1 MMLKFLTQPV
11 TTSNSLTYIFRFY
24 VKNESLGH
32 DIEKTS
38 THYVKK
44 LRKTLLEINK
54 TLPRFA
60 QAKWYTP
67 MPFMDKKYDP
77 EADLNTVSLI
87 DNPDG
92 FISEVIKENKNQ
104 ESGISIYHAWDGIHP
119 VKFPA
124 YFYYGHTFDFEE
136 IVGGDRLDLH
146 FYVPLD
152 FEYRKDWRL
161 GFSIG
166 ELEQITSIIN
176 RHYDIIHADLICEGF
191 PIRMT
196 PENSPED
203 YYEGDYSVFPHRFGV
218 TWMTVLDK
226 QLSAKQVPEAAKVVA
241 LEKGRTLVMSVADDY
256 FSSYNPDHVLKA
268 NLLELRLH
276 HLGVLRPLDAVE

>member
-1 MMLKFLTQPV
+1 MLKFLTKPV
-11 TTSNSLTYIFRFY
+11 TTTDYQSYIFRFH
-24 VKNESLGH
+24 VKSEFLGH

-38 THYVKK
+38 THYVNK
-44 LRKTLLEINK
+44 LRKVLLEINQ

-87 DNPDG
+87 DSPDE
-92 FISEVIKENKNQ
+92 FISEVIKENKDQ
-104 ESGISIYHAWDGIHP
+104 EFGISIYHAWDGIHP

-146 FYVPLD
+146 FYTPLD
-152 FEYRKDWRL
+152 FEYTRDWQL
-161 GFSIG
+161 GFSLE
-166 ELEQITSIIN
+166 ELEQIVIAVN
-176 RHYDIIHADLICEGF
+176 RHYDIIHADLSDDDF
-191 PIRMT
+191 SVRAT
-196 PENSPED
+196 PEGTSED
-203 YYEGDYSVFPHRFGV
+203 YYEGDYSVFPHRFSPS
-218 TWMTVLDK
+218 WMTVLDK
-226 QLSAKQVPEAAKVVA
+226 QLSAKQVPEAAKVVP

-276 HLGVLRPLDAVE
+276 DLRVLRPFDAVK